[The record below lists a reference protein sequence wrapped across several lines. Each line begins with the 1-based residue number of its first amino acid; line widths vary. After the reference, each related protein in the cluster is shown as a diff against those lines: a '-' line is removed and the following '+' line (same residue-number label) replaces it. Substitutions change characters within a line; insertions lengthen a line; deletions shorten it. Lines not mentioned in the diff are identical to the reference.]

1 MFSDKIKH
9 NYVPSIDRSTK
20 LFGQQ
25 LASWKTID

>member
-1 MFSDKIKH
+1 MLFLSENII
-9 NYVPSIDRSTK
+9 YIISTK